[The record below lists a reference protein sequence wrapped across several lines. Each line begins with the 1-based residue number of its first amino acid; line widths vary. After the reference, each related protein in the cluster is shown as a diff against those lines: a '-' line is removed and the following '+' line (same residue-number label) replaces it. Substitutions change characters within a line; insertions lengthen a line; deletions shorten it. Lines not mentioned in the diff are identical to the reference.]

1 MRAPAD
7 PGPFRNGSTTA
18 GADTL
23 CSMVR
28 SQAMRQPYTIATLAA
43 ATLAAAAGV
52 YVETIRYYR
61 RPSSA
66 C

>member
-1 MRAPAD
+1 
-7 PGPFRNGSTTA
+7 
-18 GADTL
+18 
-23 CSMVR
+23 
-28 SQAMRQPYTIATLAA
+28 MRQPYTIATLAA